1 MVIAFLMIILTVCGF
16 WGYKKL
22 HDYLDEEWSKNP
34 NVPTPNG
41 NGKNLKLQL
50 INGIGFTLHG
60 QYRHAMLGEYA
71 SYATYYTFC
80 FFFIPI
86 FSVRCYRVVP
96 SENDGYYILGS
107 EKTNFRELGCMLLCF
122 FRWAIAAATILIC
135 ISVFVDV

>member
-1 MVIAFLMIILTVCGF
+1 MVMVFLMIILTVCVFGS
-16 WGYKKL
+16 YKKL

-50 INGIGFTLHG
+50 INGIGFTFHG
-60 QYRHAMLGEYA
+60 QYRHAMLGEHA

-86 FSVRCYRVVP
+86 LSIRCYRVIS
-96 SENDGYYILGS
+96 SENNGYYILGS
-107 EKTNFRELGCMLLCF
+107 EKTDFRELGCMLLCYL
-122 FRWAIAAATILIC
+122 RWAIAVATIFIC
-135 ISVFVDV
+135 IGAFENV